1 MQRRV
6 KLSRFSLAF
15 EIDFFVSQKVQPH
28 TYLKAWGNF
37 ITSLRPQRVAVVE
50 LDSGD
55 ASQAHDDAQPVRH
68 PEVPDGFVH
77 VLDQSRH
84 AHYNQLNFVKRWIF
98 LNQYHLN
105 FIVEYARTGDGS
117 DFWHVQDESGFSDPY
132 CSQTIGHRGY

>member
-68 PEVPDGFVH
+68 PEVPDGLVH
-77 VLDQSRH
+77 VLDQTRH
-84 AHYNQLNFVKRWIF
+84 AHFVTNST
-98 LNQYHLN
+98 L
-105 FIVEYARTGDGS
+105 
-117 DFWHVQDESGFSDPY
+117 
-132 CSQTIGHRGY
+132 

>member
-68 PEVPDGFVH
+68 PEVPDGLVH
-77 VLDQSRH
+77 VLDQNRH
-84 AHYNQLNFVKRWIF
+84 THYNQLNFVTLDFSQPMTCEFHSTQKRNSLPLCDSDLF
-98 LNQYHLN
+98 LPQN
-105 FIVEYARTGDGS
+105 R
-117 DFWHVQDESGFSDPY
+117 
-132 CSQTIGHRGY
+132 

>member
-15 EIDFFVSQKVQPH
+15 EIDFFFVSQKVQPH

-68 PEVPDGFVH
+68 PEVPDGLVH
-77 VLDQSRH
+77 VLDQNRH
-84 AHYNQLNFVKRWIF
+84 AHYNQLSFVKRWIF
-98 LNQYHLN
+98 LNQ
-105 FIVEYARTGDGS
+105 
-117 DFWHVQDESGFSDPY
+117 
-132 CSQTIGHRGY
+132 